1 MTGQNTSTQNL
12 ELDAL
17 SMGYDLKKRSELHLA
32 RKVWHMESVG
42 MMAAIYAFASERTS
56 LTILA
61 VSWLVFVPLD
71 ILRHFYPALNELLV
85 HIFRPILRDSELN
98 KVAGTSYLLTGVGI
112 IVFIFQREVVLL
124 TLLFL
129 AFADPIASYFGIKF
143 GKDKL
148 FGHKSLQG
156 TLAAFFVCAI
166 VSFAF
171 LYAHNILMDRWVI
184 VSLLA
189 GFIGAMAELI
199 PIFKLDDN
207 LTLPLLSST
216 FLWVLFS
223 LFGVLS

>member
-1 MTGQNTSTQNL
+1 MNRRPTSTQNL

-32 RKVWHMESVG
+32 RKLWHMSAVG
-42 MMAAIYAFASERTS
+42 LMAAIYAFSPERIS
-56 LTILA
+56 LSILA
-61 VSWLVFVPLD
+61 VSWLICVPLD
-71 ILRHFYPALNELLV
+71 IFRHFYPSLNELMV
-85 HIFRPILRDSELN
+85 HLFRPLLRDSELN
-98 KVAGTSYLLTGVGI
+98 KVSGTSYLLTGVA
-112 IVFIFQREVVLL
+112 IVAFIFQREVVLL

-166 VSFAF
+166 LSFAF

-189 GFIGAMAELI
+189 GLIGALAELV

-207 LTLPLLSST
+207 LTLPILSST